1 MPSIFSDP
9 FFRRGTTLLGGE
21 PIELDPA
28 TGAPA
33 AGNEVIG
40 QVKVF
45 QDVNPYDG
53 TRNSNRLVYCVAA
66 RYKGS
71 DVEDGST
78 VAGTLYAFDA
88 AKPMTEFTSAGTKT
102 NVADGRSY
110 GVLDEYLTGRLRQND
125 VVWLVVKGPVAV
137 KKEAGAAMAAG
148 VSVVVSNT
156 AGSTAAVGTAS
167 AGTVQIGEQIAGAEV
182 ASGTTTARINLF
194 SNRI

>member
-21 PIELDPA
+21 PIETDAGSGLPL
-28 TGAPA
+28 
-33 AGNEVIG
+33 AGNEIVG

-66 RYKGS
+66 RYKGET
-71 DVEDGST
+71 VEDAST
-78 VAGTLYAFDA
+78 VAGTLFAFTA
-88 AKPMTEFTSAGTKT
+88 AKPLTEVQAAGTKT

-110 GVLDEYLTGRLRQND
+110 GVLDEYLTGRLRQDD
-125 VVWLVVKGPVAV
+125 VVWVVVKGPATA
-137 KKEAGAAMAAG
+137 KKEAGAVLAAG
-148 VSVVVSNT
+148 ASVVVSNT
-156 AGSTAAVGTAS
+156 AGAVAAAGTAN

-182 ASGTTTARINLF
+182 ASATTAARVNLF